1 MKISKIKNKHLLK
14 PSFTASDF
22 IKKYSPN
29 FKSPKTAITVFNR
42 NFFWEAV
49 KKYKAKKL
57 PYDNFYEISKK
68 LALTLSHIGSP
79 AFCVKA
85 EELYAAGAERIIIF
99 GMAGS
104 LREDLNPGEF
114 VLCKGALID
123 EGVSEHYVSSRK
135 TLSYPSKDLT
145 YELKKILD
153 ENKIKYRFGFSW
165 TIDAPYRETLKEIDY
180 YSSKGV
186 MTVEMEASALFSLS
200 SVKRKQSA
208 ALFVISDMLKGE
220 NKGFAFHQSVLK
232 DNYRIGLDLLCDYF
246 K

>member
-29 FKSPKTAITVFNR
+29 FKSPKTAIAVFNK

-57 PYDNFYEISKK
+57 PYDNFYEISKN
-68 LALTLSHIGSP
+68 LALTLSPIGSP

-99 GMAGS
+99 GTAGS
-104 LREDLNPGEF
+104 LREDLKPGEF

-123 EGVSEHYVSSRK
+123 EGVSKHYVSSKK

-153 ENKIKYRFGFSW
+153 EKKIRYRCGFSW
-165 TIDAPYRETLKEIDY
+165 TVDAPYRESLKEVDY
-180 YSSKGV
+180 YSSKGI
-186 MTVEMEASALFSLS
+186 MTAEMEASSLFSLS
-200 SVKRKQSA
+200 FVKRKQSA
-208 ALFVISDMLKGE
+208 ALFVISDILKGN
-220 NKGFAFHQSVLK
+220 NKGFAFHYKSLK
-232 DNYRIGLDLLCDYF
+232 ENYRLGLDLLCEHF
-246 K
+246 R